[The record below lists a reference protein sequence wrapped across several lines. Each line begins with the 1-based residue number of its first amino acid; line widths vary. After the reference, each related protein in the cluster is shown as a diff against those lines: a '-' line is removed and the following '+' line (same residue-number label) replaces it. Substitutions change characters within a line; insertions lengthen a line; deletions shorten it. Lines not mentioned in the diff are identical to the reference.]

1 MLAKFKAIIQN
12 KHLNYIQNHISLHK
26 LLVILSGIIP
36 KYGQIDTGEFEKF
49 AFQIDNHEIY

>member
-12 KHLNYIQNHISLHK
+12 NHQNYMQNHISLHK
-26 LLVILSGIIP
+26 LLILSGDIP

-49 AFQIDNHEIY
+49 SFQIDNHEIY